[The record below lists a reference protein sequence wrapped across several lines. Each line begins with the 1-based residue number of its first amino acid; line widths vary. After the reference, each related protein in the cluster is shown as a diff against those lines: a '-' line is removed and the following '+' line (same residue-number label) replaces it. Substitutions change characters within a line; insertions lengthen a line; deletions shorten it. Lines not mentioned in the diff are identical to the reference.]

1 MRFEELTPSFLVQA
15 YTQGAFPMAEHRHA
29 QDLHWYSPNPRTII
43 PLNGLH
49 VGRSL
54 RKVLRSTP
62 FSVRF
67 DCDFEAMI
75 DLCAS
80 PAPGREETWINPAIR
95 RVFVELHQ
103 SGLAHS
109 VECWDHQGLAGGL
122 YGLALGGAF
131 FGESM
136 VSRRPDASKVALFY
150 LVETLRHS
158 GFSLLDTQFM
168 TDHLRRMGAVD
179 ISHDSYMGR
188 LRYALSCRCHFPR
201 RPSPHVL
208 DAVDMAPS

>member
-1 MRFEELTPSFLVQA
+1 MRFEELTPSFLVHA
-15 YTQGAFPMAEHRHA
+15 YTQGAFPMAEHRQA
-29 QDLHWYSPNPRTII
+29 QELQWYSPDPRTII

-54 RKVLRSTP
+54 RKVLRSND
-62 FSVRF
+62 FIVRF
-67 DCDFEAMI
+67 DDNFEAMI

-95 RVFVELHQ
+95 NVFTELYHL
-103 SGLAHS
+103 GLAHS
-109 VECWDHQGLAGGL
+109 VECWDRQGLAGGL

-136 VSRRPDASKVALFY
+136 VSRRPNASKVALFY
-150 LVETLRHS
+150 LVETLRHC

-168 TDHLRRMGAVD
+168 TDHLQRMGAIN

-188 LRYALSCRCHFPR
+188 LRYALSCRCDFPR

-208 DAVDMAPS
+208 DSVLA

>member
-1 MRFEELTPSFLVQA
+1 MRFEELTPSFLVHA

-29 QDLHWYSPNPRTII
+29 QDSHWYSPDPRTII

-49 VGRSL
+49 VSRSFRKFL
-54 RKVLRSTP
+54 RKNP
-62 FSVRF
+62 FEIRF
-67 DCDFEAMI
+67 DHDFASI
-75 DLCAS
+75 LDLCAS
-80 PAPGREETWINPAIR
+80 PAPDREETWINPAIR
-95 RVFVELHQ
+95 RVFTELHQ
-103 SGLAHS
+103 LGLAHS
-109 VECWDHQGLAGGL
+109 VECWDEDGLSGGL

-136 VSRRPDASKVALFY
+136 VSRRPNASKVALFY

-168 TDHLRRMGAVD
+168 TDHLQTMGAVN

-188 LRYALSCRCHFPR
+188 LRYALSCTCVFPR
-201 RPSPHVL
+201 RPSPYVL
-208 DAVDMAPS
+208 ESILH